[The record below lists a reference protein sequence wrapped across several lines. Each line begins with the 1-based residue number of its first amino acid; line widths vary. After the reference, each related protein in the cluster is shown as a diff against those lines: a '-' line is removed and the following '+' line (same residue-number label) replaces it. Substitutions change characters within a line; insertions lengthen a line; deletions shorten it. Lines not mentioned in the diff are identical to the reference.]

1 MILKLTN
8 VNVEHLFDVRVC
20 STNMF
25 NFWANAQDEHLQCAE
40 TFSNNSLPFTPCKL
54 QLKNPKQ
61 YHRFASDSIVSLN
74 FLTNKLQ

>member
-1 MILKLTN
+1 MILKLT
-8 VNVEHLFDVRVC
+8 NVEHLFDVRAC
-20 STNMF
+20 ST
-25 NFWANAQDEHLQCAE
+25 NAQDEHLQCAE
-40 TFSNNSLPFTPCKL
+40 TFSNNSLPFTPFKL